1 MIKHKYGEFSTKQ
14 ISLTKQRLR
23 REIFF
28 LLLCVDPKTK
38 DDYQNVD
45 VNTAISGILFKL
57 GGLNSVLYEPPA
69 LVLAISLLE
78 EAMIQYNKPD
88 FDFTA
93 YRKLILDAGAQILKI
108 EEE

>member
-1 MIKHKYGEFSTKQ
+1 MQHKYGEFSGNQ

-28 LLLCVDPKTK
+28 LLLCVDPETK
-38 DDYQNVD
+38 DDYQDVD
-45 VNTAISGILFKL
+45 VNTAIRGVLYKL
-57 GGLNSVLYEPPA
+57 GGLNSVLFEPPA

-78 EAMIQYNKPD
+78 EALIQYGKSD
-88 FDFTA
+88 FDFFV

-108 EEE
+108 EEV

>member
-1 MIKHKYGEFSTKQ
+1 MQHKYGEFSKNQ

-23 REIFF
+23 REVFF

-38 DDYQNVD
+38 DEYQDVD
-45 VNTAISGILFKL
+45 VNAAIRGVLYKL
-57 GGLNSVLYEPPA
+57 GGLNSVLFEPPA

-78 EAMIQYNKPD
+78 EALIQYSKSD
-88 FDFTA
+88 FDFFV

-108 EEE
+108 EEV

>member
-1 MIKHKYGEFSTKQ
+1 MEHKYGEFSKNQ

-38 DDYQNVD
+38 NDYQDVD
-45 VNTAISGILFKL
+45 VNAAIRGTLYKL
-57 GGLNSVLYEPPA
+57 GGLNSVLFEPPA

-78 EAMIQYNKPD
+78 EALIQYKEVN
-88 FDFTA
+88 FDFSV

-108 EEE
+108 EEV

>member
-1 MIKHKYGEFSTKQ
+1 MQHKYGEFSKNQ

-23 REIFF
+23 REVFF

-38 DDYQNVD
+38 DEYQDVD
-45 VNTAISGILFKL
+45 VNAAIRGLLYKL
-57 GGLNSVLYEPPA
+57 GGLNSVLFEPPA

-78 EAMIQYNKPD
+78 EAMSQYNKTN
-88 FDFTA
+88 FDFMA